1 MEKKKRKGL
10 GINVKKLAVDTV
22 HDALGGILYAIGVY
36 TFAAHADFAPGGIT
50 GIAMIIN
57 HFFPFIPIGL
67 MTLLINVPVIMLCYK
82 VLGKGFLLR
91 SLRSMVIGALFLDI
105 VVPMFPNYQDNPL
118 LAALFG
124 GILSGAGLAIIY
136 LSGSS
141 TGGTDFLIMSVRK
154 RIPHMSIGTI
164 TLAIDGAVIVAG
176 GFVFGNI
183 NAVLYGV
190 LMTVASTLVIDKLMY
205 GSGARKM
212 LLVISDESEK
222 IAQRISNEVGRG
234 VTLFKATGAY
244 TGKERIVV
252 MCFCSK
258 REIIHMRS
266 IVYSIDENAMVTF
279 STVDEAY
286 GLGFKPFAEDQ

>member
-1 MEKKKRKGL
+1 MKKY
-10 GINVKKLAVDTV
+10 KLAAFLMII
-22 HDALGGILYAIGVY
+22 HGGCMELGGV
-36 TFAAHADFAPGGIT
+36 FC
-50 GIAMIIN
+50 
-57 HFFPFIPIGL
+57 FIPA
-67 MTLLINVPVIMLCYK
+67 LI
-82 VLGKGFLLR
+82 LGTDKF
-91 SLRSMVIGALFLDI
+91 DI
-105 VVPMFPNYQDNPL
+105 SQYFSFQLPYYQDNPL